1 MSVVVRNPRASG
13 VPEQEQPQ
21 TFTNRSSQVGDIIIR
36 SESLYRFGI
45 VHIYVECIYKIYIAI
60 YVY

>member
-36 SESLYRFGI
+36 SESLCRFGI
-45 VHIYVECIYKIYIAI
+45 VYNYV
-60 YVY
+60 